1 MKAAVITEVGNTQID
16 QVPDPIPNP
25 GDVVIAVHSVGIC
38 GTDLHILEGLYASA
52 LPVIPGHE
60 VAGEV
65 VAVGGAV
72 DGVQVGDR
80 VAVDPALPCNR
91 CHECRQ
97 GRGNLCENYTAIGVT
112 VDGGSAEF
120 MRAPAANCWKVPD
133 GVDLSAAALVE
144 PLACA
149 VRGYDVIRHDL
160 GVEYLIY
167 GAGTMG
173 LMMTSLALRAGA
185 AGVSV
190 VDINADKLATPAQ
203 LGCAT
208 AASAD
213 GFDRPRGWDVVIDCT
228 GVAAAISD
236 GLTRVARGGTFLQF
250 GVAPRE
256 ARVSVEPFR
265 IYNQEIT
272 ITGSMAL
279 LNSFTRAGGL
289 LAAGAIDPALF
300 LTHRAPLDEYAHA
313 LELFA
318 AGAGRKIQVAPN
330 SDGVR

>member
-1 MKAAVITEVGNTQID
+1 MIAAIGETRID
-16 QVPDPIPNP
+16 HVADPAP
-25 GDVVIAVHSVGIC
+25 GERDVVIAVHSVGIC
-38 GTDLHILEGLYASA
+38 GTDLHILEGLYAEA

-65 VAVGGAV
+65 VAVGGSV
-72 DGVQVGDR
+72 DGLRTGDR
-80 VAVDPALPCNR
+80 VAVDPALPCGH
-91 CHECRQ
+91 CHQCRR

-133 GVDLSAAALVE
+133 GVDLAAAALVE

-149 VRGYDVIRHDL
+149 VRGYDVIRSEL
-160 GVEYLIY
+160 GAEYLIY

-185 AGVSV
+185 AAVSV
-190 VDINADKLATPAQ
+190 VDLNTDKLATPAQ

-208 AASAD
+208 APGAD
-213 GFDRPRGWDVVIDCT
+213 EFDRPRGWDVVIDCT

-256 ARVSVEPFR
+256 AQVSVEPFR

-279 LNSFTRAGGL
+279 LNSFERAGGL

-300 LTHRAPLDEYAHA
+300 LTHRVPLDEYADA
-313 LELFA
+313 LSLFSS
-318 AGAGRKIQVAPN
+318 GAGRKLQVAPN
-330 SDGVR
+330 SNGVR